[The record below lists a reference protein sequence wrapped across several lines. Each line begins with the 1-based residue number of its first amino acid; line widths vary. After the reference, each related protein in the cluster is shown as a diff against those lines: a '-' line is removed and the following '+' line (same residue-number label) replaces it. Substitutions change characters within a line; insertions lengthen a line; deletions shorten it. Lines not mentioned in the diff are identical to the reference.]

1 MKRLFILFLF
11 IIITTVFITDYSLA
25 DAVYVGSKT
34 ISLLQSSFNT
44 NGQENSYAPLYEYLS
59 LSSQDT
65 YIKGLDIQFYGWGK
79 LLTGQPFTYENN
91 DAEIEYGYISYKTQD
106 NLFKAILGRQLLFDG
121 VAQGNIDGLKLESDL
136 PIGVALDVFAG
147 KPVVYGLSPTSHF
160 LSNAFL
166 YGGRIGYQMPWKS
179 EISTSYMQ
187 IKQDG
192 VVTQKNIGANV
203 YVMPIDLIQVMGR
216 LFYSTIFKEVYEG
229 NLTAMLFPIE
239 HIKLSLYGETND
251 PKALLGYGSIIGT
264 FASKYNDYGI
274 NIDYALPSDFYAG
287 GSYAYYFM
295 NDARAEKYGVSL
307 KKSWNLYGLNTIGLS
322 YEQLLY
328 IRGLSNGYYLLRVFF
343 EKQLNSLLLS
353 ADYIHSIYDQYI
365 LNYNGSDNLTATLSY
380 QIKKYLSLSGALFYA
395 IDPRYTSQT
404 KVGLFINYVFYRK

>member
-1 MKRLFILFLF
+1 MKRLSELLLF
-11 IIITTVFITDYSLA
+11 IIITTAFISKYSLA
-25 DAVYVGSKT
+25 DTVYVGSRT

-44 NGQENSYAPLYEYLS
+44 TNQENTYAPLYQYLS

-121 VAQGNIDGLKLESDL
+121 VAQSNIDGLTLESNF
-136 PIGVALDVFAG
+136 PIGVALKVFAG
-147 KPVVYGLSPTSHF
+147 KPVMYGLLPTSHF

-166 YGGRIGYQMPWKS
+166 YGGTLGYQMPWKS
-179 EISTSYMQ
+179 EIITSYMQ

-203 YVMPIDLIQVMGR
+203 YITPLDLIQITGR

-229 NLTAMLFPIE
+229 NLTAILFPIE
-239 HIKLSLYGETND
+239 HIQLSLNGETND
-251 PKALLGYGSIIGT
+251 PKALLGYGSIIGA

-274 NIDYALPSDFYAG
+274 NINYALPANFYAS

-295 NDARAEKYGVSL
+295 NGARAAKYGLSL
-307 KKSWNLYGLNTIGLS
+307 KKSWNLYGLNTVGVS

-328 IRGLSNGYYLLRVFF
+328 TKGIGNGYYLLRGFF
-343 EKQLNSLLLS
+343 EKQFYSILLS
-353 ADYIHSIYDQYI
+353 IDYIHSIYDPYI
-365 LNYNGSDNLTATLSY
+365 LNYNGSDNLTAALSH

-395 IDPRYTSQT
+395 IDPRYMSQT
-404 KVGLFINYVFYRK
+404 KVGLFVNYMFLSE